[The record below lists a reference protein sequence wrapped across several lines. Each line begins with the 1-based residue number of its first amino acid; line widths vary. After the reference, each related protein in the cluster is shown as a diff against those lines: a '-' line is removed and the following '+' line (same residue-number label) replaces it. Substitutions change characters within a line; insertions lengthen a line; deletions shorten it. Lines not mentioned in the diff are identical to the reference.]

1 MTGAADALVTGASG
15 FLGSYLLERLAD
27 EEGDE
32 NGTVT
37 ATRHRSSAPDESDD
51 AVRWERLD
59 VLDEAAVRAVVDGHD
74 EVYHLAGTGLQSAD
88 ERTVRAVNE
97 IGTRNVV
104 EACLDTGVERLVFT
118 STAGTRRADGV
129 ADETDVA
136 PPIGAYQQSK
146 AAAERIVDAATGR
159 GLDAVTVH
167 PTSIFGPGDEGFTAR
182 FFALASDPKLFAHP
196 PGGASFVGV
205 ADVADGIVRAMERGE
220 PGEHYVLGG
229 ENLRYRE
236 ALEVI
241 AEEIGG
247 SAPRITVP
255 AAAIRAA
262 GPAVGVVNR
271 RTGRRIFPF
280 NAEMAELA
288 TDTHFYTSAK
298 ASEELGYD
306 YRPFRETVLP
316 AWGWFRAMAEASR

>member
-1 MTGAADALVTGASG
+1 MTRDANALVTGASG
-15 FLGSYLLERLAD
+15 FLGSHLLERLVD
-27 EEGDE
+27 EDVA
-32 NGTVT
+32 VT
-37 ATRHRSSAPDESDD
+37 ATRHSSPPPDEAAESGD
-51 AVRWERLD
+51 VRWERLD
-59 VLDEAAVRAVVDGHD
+59 VLDEAAIRELVEGHD

-104 EACLDTGVERLVFT
+104 ESCLDAGVERLVFT
-118 STAGTRRADGV
+118 STAGTRRAEGV

-136 PPIGAYQQSK
+136 APIGAYQQSK
-146 AAAERIVDAATGR
+146 AAAERIVDAATDR
-159 GLDAVTVH
+159 GLDAITVH
-167 PTSIFGPGDEGFTAR
+167 PTSIFGPGDESFTAR
-182 FFALASDPKLFAHP
+182 FFALASDVKLFAHP

-205 ADVADGIVRAMERGE
+205 DDVAAGIVQAMEHGT
-220 PGEHYVLGG
+220 PGEHYILGG

-236 ALEVI
+236 ALDTI
-241 AEEIGG
+241 AEEIDG

-262 GPAVGVVNR
+262 GPVAGVVNR

-280 NAEMAELA
+280 NAEMATLA
-288 TDTHFYTSAK
+288 TDTHFYDSTK
-298 ASEELGYD
+298 AREELGYE

-316 AWGWFRAMAEASR
+316 AWGWFRAWAGPSQ

>member
-1 MTGAADALVTGASG
+1 MTRDADALVTGASG
-15 FLGSYLLERLAD
+15 FLGSHLLGRLAD
-27 EEGDE
+27 EDAA
-32 NGTVT
+32 VT
-37 ATRHRSSAPDESDD
+37 ATRHSSPAPDAAEGSGD
-51 AVRWERLD
+51 VRWERLD
-59 VLDEAAVRAVVDGHD
+59 VLDEGAVRAAVDGHD
-74 EVYHLAGTGLQSAD
+74 AVYHLAGTGLQSSD

-104 EACLDTGVERLVFT
+104 EACLDAGVERLVFT
-118 STAGTRRADGV
+118 STAGTRRAEGV
-129 ADETDVA
+129 ADESDVA
-136 PPIGAYQQSK
+136 APIGAYQQSK

-167 PTSIFGPGDEGFTAR
+167 PTSIFGPGDESFTAR

-205 ADVADGIVRAMERGE
+205 EDVADGIVRAMRRGE
-220 PGEHYVLGG
+220 PGEHYILGG

-236 ALEVI
+236 ALDAI
-241 AEEIGG
+241 AEEIEG

-262 GPAVGVVNR
+262 GPVAGVVNR

-288 TDTHFYTSAK
+288 TDTHFYDSAK
-298 ASEELGYD
+298 AREELGYE
-306 YRPFRETVLP
+306 YRPFRETVPP
-316 AWGWFRAMAEASR
+316 AWSWFRSWAGSSG

>member
-1 MTGAADALVTGASG
+1 MTRDADALVTGASG
-15 FLGSYLLERLAD
+15 FLGSHLLERLAD
-27 EEGDE
+27 EDA
-32 NGTVT
+32 TVT
-37 ATRHRSSAPDESDD
+37 ATRHSSPPPDGSEALDG
-51 AVRWERLD
+51 VRWERLD
-59 VLDEAAVRAVVDGHD
+59 VLDEEAVRAAVDGHD
-74 EVYHLAGTGLQSAD
+74 AVYHLAGTGLQSSD

-104 EACLDTGVERLVFT
+104 EACLDAGVERLVFT
-118 STAGTRRADGV
+118 STAGTRRAEGV
-129 ADETDVA
+129 ADERDAA
-136 PPIGAYQQSK
+136 PPVGAYQQSK
-146 AAAERIVDAATGR
+146 AAAERIVDAATDR

-167 PTSIFGPGDEGFTAR
+167 PTSIFGPGDESFTAR

-205 ADVADGIVRAMERGE
+205 ADVADGIARAMRRGE
-220 PGEHYVLGG
+220 PGEHYILGG

-236 ALEVI
+236 ALDAI

-262 GPAVGVVNR
+262 GPVAGVVNR
-271 RTGRRIFPF
+271 RTGRRFFPF

-288 TDTHFYTSAK
+288 TDTHFYDSSK
-298 ASEELGYD
+298 AAAEIGYD
-306 YRPFRETVLP
+306 YRPFRETVPP
-316 AWGWFRAMAEASR
+316 AWSWFRSRTGSSG